1 MLELGR
7 VGVPTYRN
15 RVVIFPFFGGE
26 GGGHRTFP
34 VFLGGVQTISGEVKE
49 FPNPNSTST
58 VLVFDTKM
66 TLQTHPHKIN
76 DSFQELQMN
85 FFFTTTEYKGS
96 ATTSKAKTMTL
107 TLKTTSTTTTTTT
120 TTEASRSVKLTFIDH
135 A

>member
-76 DSFQELQMN
+76 DSFQEPQMN
-85 FFFTTTEYKGS
+85 FFLQQLNIR
-96 ATTSKAKTMTL
+96 AQQQQ
-107 TLKTTSTTTTTTT
+107 
-120 TTEASRSVKLTFIDH
+120 VKPKQ
-135 A
+135 